1 MPGNPAKRGRKLA
14 EALRAQ
20 GIDPDAMLTAAPGTH
35 KQTATAPNVRT
46 IGMEALNAPQRP
58 HPPAPAPAR
67 VIPAGPQLR
76 HEVDTR
82 AASDLSALADQLQPG
97 LTCRIERTRPTWAA
111 GWVEDLQIDDHD
123 LGAVLEYISAEHGGQ
138 MYRATVIGI
147 EGQQLYTARIP
158 ISGPPRRR
166 GRLLPRSAWDG
177 TDDETPRHIP
187 QQTNHAP
194 AFDLKDLGALFAT
207 LQNHGADRGE
217 SVIAAVREMTTQ
229 SARTTADLLRAVMQ
243 QRADEK
249 KGGGFREH
257 LQEFVNA
264 SHAIEEVREVLG
276 VHNAAPAKDDET
288 GGLMRGVLTQA
299 AAQMIKDGMANDA
312 QRTQAPAQPP
322 PGFRRVQP
330 RRAPP
335 TPPTNGAGPVKP

>member
-1 MPGNPAKRGRKLA
+1 
-14 EALRAQ
+14 
-20 GIDPDAMLTAAPGTH
+20 
-35 KQTATAPNVRT
+35 
-46 IGMEALNAPQRP
+46 
-58 HPPAPAPAR
+58 
-67 VIPAGPQLR
+67 
-76 HEVDTR
+76 VDTR
-82 AASDLSALADQLQPG
+82 AANDLAALADQLQPG

-177 TDDETPRHIP
+177 TDDDAPRATPQA
-187 QQTNHAP
+187 QQHHAP
-194 AFDLKDLGALFAT
+194 ALDLAGLGALLAQ
-207 LQNHGADRGE
+207 LQNGNTDRGE
-217 SVIAAVREMTTQ
+217 TVIAAVREMTQQ

-243 QRADEK
+243 QRAEEK
-249 KGGGFREH
+249 AERKGGVFREH

-276 VHNAAPAKDDET
+276 VHNAAPAKDDDET
-288 GGLMRGVLTQA
+288 RGLMKGVLTQA
-299 AAQMIKDGMANDA
+299 AAQMIRDGMANDA
-312 QRTQAPAQPP
+312 QRSNAPAQPP

-330 RRAPP
+330 RRAPAP